1 MIKEKQL
8 VTWTLATMI
17 CHWNW
22 APIFSSMFQQEFDEA
37 VYGVKSCKEQAL
49 RGFGNRGSL
58 KEPPP
63 SADPMSS
70 LLSLPLSSIAEKL
83 AKLKT
88 V

>member
-1 MIKEKQL
+1 
-8 VTWTLATMI
+8 
-17 CHWNW
+17 
-22 APIFSSMFQQEFDEA
+22 MFQQEFDET

-83 AKLKT
+83 AKLK
-88 V
+88 VLSCNVSSANKGNAGRSVPE